1 MLTEQ
6 TRTLELQHAVADNV
20 QSLHHHS
27 HAALGGS
34 NRFDHASRGGGLQ
47 FSWDPGLLLFS
58 WWHPSTPATY
68 AISLAIIFTLA
79 AASDVL
85 SARAALAAPPLL
97 RSHGS
102 AVDADEDA
110 SSDTPFYDSVRASSA
125 PWITGSVRVFGLHA
139 LSISLNFALM
149 LLVMTFN
156 IGVCAAVV
164 GGLAVGRTLLAH
176 SRRLRPTPRPSAAE
190 LCP

>member
-6 TRTLELQHAVADNV
+6 TSTLELRHAVADNV
-20 QSLHHHS
+20 QSLHRHHS
-27 HAALGGS
+27 TLGS
-34 NRFDHASRGGGLQ
+34 SSRFDHASRGGGLQ
-47 FSWDPGLLLFS
+47 FSWDVGLLFS
-58 WWHPSTPATY
+58 WWHPTTPATY

-79 AASDVL
+79 VASDVL

-102 AVDADEDA
+102 AVDEDA
-110 SSDTPFYDSVRASSA
+110 SSDTPLYDSVRASST
-125 PWITGSVRVFGLHA
+125 PWLTGSVRACGLHA
-139 LSISLNFALM
+139 ASISLNFALM

-176 SRRLRPTPRPSAAE
+176 SRHLRPTPRPSAAE
-190 LCP
+190 LCPL

>member
-6 TRTLELQHAVADNV
+6 TSTLELRHAVADNV
-20 QSLHHHS
+20 QSLHRHHS
-27 HAALGGS
+27 TLGS
-34 NRFDHASRGGGLQ
+34 SSRFDHASRGGGLQ
-47 FSWDPGLLLFS
+47 FSWDVGLLFS
-58 WWHPSTPATY
+58 WWHPTTPATY

-79 AASDVL
+79 VASDVL

-102 AVDADEDA
+102 AVDEDA
-110 SSDTPFYDSVRASSA
+110 SSDTPLYDSVRASST
-125 PWITGSVRVFGLHA
+125 PWLTGSVRACGLHA
-139 LSISLNFALM
+139 ASISLNFALM

-190 LCP
+190 LCPL

>member
-6 TRTLELQHAVADNV
+6 TSTLELRHAVADNV
-20 QSLHHHS
+20 QSLHRHHS
-27 HAALGGS
+27 TLGS
-34 NRFDHASRGGGLQ
+34 SSRFDHASRGGGLQ
-47 FSWDPGLLLFS
+47 FSWDVGLLFS
-58 WWHPSTPATY
+58 WWHPTTPATY

-79 AASDVL
+79 VASDVL

-102 AVDADEDA
+102 AVDADED

-125 PWITGSVRVFGLHA
+125 PWLTGSVRACGLHA
-139 LSISLNFALM
+139 ASISLNFALM

-176 SRRLRPTPRPSAAE
+176 SSWRLRPTPRPSAAE